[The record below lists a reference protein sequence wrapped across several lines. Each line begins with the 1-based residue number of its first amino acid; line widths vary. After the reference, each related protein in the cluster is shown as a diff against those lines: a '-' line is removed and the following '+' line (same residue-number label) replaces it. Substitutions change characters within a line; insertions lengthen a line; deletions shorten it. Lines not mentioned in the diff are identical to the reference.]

1 MMAAIPYTFPS
12 PSPVY
17 TRARVITRDT
27 KWRIMIFRC
36 DNPGNIAISS
46 VKSLFHTRQPTPA
59 RLLSMFT
66 RRYTM
71 NNRRPEISRAW
82 KFSFSRERRGGRGRM
97 ADFNAVYRSRGVVLF
112 RRTCGRTRLT
122 RFRHEGDGCNEIELI
137 EFGGRAPRV
146 RGGKWSSFDVCLVMI
161 STYYVTWR
169 TVDWITLSRETF
181 ARKLFPASCHPI
193 ILRVVCFHRRECA
206 CVYNN
211 TRDLKNVLN
220 CVEYTGSVRLF
231 IFEVWEFLWMNL
243 IYFQD

>member
-97 ADFNAVYRSRGVVLF
+97 ADFNAVYRSRGVVL
-112 RRTCGRTRLT
+112 
-122 RFRHEGDGCNEIELI
+122 FRHEGDGCNEIELI

>member
-82 KFSFSRERRGGRGRM
+82 KFSFSRERRGEEEERWLISTQFTQITRSGIISTNVRPDSFDSISTRGR
-97 ADFNAVYRSRGVVLF
+97 
-112 RRTCGRTRLT
+112 
-122 RFRHEGDGCNEIELI
+122 
-137 EFGGRAPRV
+137 RV
-146 RGGKWSSFDVCLVMI
+146 
-161 STYYVTWR
+161 
-169 TVDWITLSRETF
+169 
-181 ARKLFPASCHPI
+181 
-193 ILRVVCFHRRECA
+193 
-206 CVYNN
+206 
-211 TRDLKNVLN
+211 
-220 CVEYTGSVRLF
+220 
-231 IFEVWEFLWMNL
+231 
-243 IYFQD
+243 

>member
-46 VKSLFHTRQPTPA
+46 VKSLFHTRQPTPV

-82 KFSFSRERRGGRGRM
+82 KFSFSRERRGEEEERW
-97 ADFNAVYRSRGVVLF
+97 L
-112 RRTCGRTRLT
+112 
-122 RFRHEGDGCNEIELI
+122 
-137 EFGGRAPRV
+137 
-146 RGGKWSSFDVCLVMI
+146 I
-161 STYYVTWR
+161 STQFTDHAEWYYFDERAAGLVWLDFDTRATGVMRLNWSNLVGAR
-169 TVDWITLSRETF
+169 HVSVVENDRRSMFVSWSYQLTTLHDGRSIE
-181 ARKLFPASCHPI
+181 
-193 ILRVVCFHRRECA
+193 
-206 CVYNN
+206 
-211 TRDLKNVLN
+211 
-220 CVEYTGSVRLF
+220 
-231 IFEVWEFLWMNL
+231 
-243 IYFQD
+243 

>member
-82 KFSFSRERRGGRGRM
+82 KFSFSRERRGEEEERW
-97 ADFNAVYRSRGVVLF
+97 L
-112 RRTCGRTRLT
+112 
-122 RFRHEGDGCNEIELI
+122 
-137 EFGGRAPRV
+137 
-146 RGGKWSSFDVCLVMI
+146 I
-161 STYYVTWR
+161 STQFTDHAEWYYFDTRATGVMRLNWSNLVGARHVSVVENDRCSMFVSWWYQLT
-169 TVDWITLSRETF
+169 TLHDGRSIE
-181 ARKLFPASCHPI
+181 
-193 ILRVVCFHRRECA
+193 
-206 CVYNN
+206 
-211 TRDLKNVLN
+211 
-220 CVEYTGSVRLF
+220 
-231 IFEVWEFLWMNL
+231 
-243 IYFQD
+243 

>member
-169 TVDWITLSRETF
+169 SIE
-181 ARKLFPASCHPI
+181 
-193 ILRVVCFHRRECA
+193 
-206 CVYNN
+206 
-211 TRDLKNVLN
+211 
-220 CVEYTGSVRLF
+220 
-231 IFEVWEFLWMNL
+231 
-243 IYFQD
+243 